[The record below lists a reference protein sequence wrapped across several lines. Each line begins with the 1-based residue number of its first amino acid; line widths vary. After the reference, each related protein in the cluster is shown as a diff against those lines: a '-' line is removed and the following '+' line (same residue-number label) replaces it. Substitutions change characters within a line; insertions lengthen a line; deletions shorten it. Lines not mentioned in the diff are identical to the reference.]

1 MTETVGAI
9 DAWATLVR
17 PGTLDRWPAEFIH
30 IFERYGTLELFA
42 RGITTEELLDQMDA
56 AGVERL
62 MLSAFGYGNVEI
74 ITNEEVA
81 EICGKHPNRFTG
93 VGTVDPRG
101 KPMEVVRKIERLAKE
116 LGLRGLRLEPYAYG
130 DGMVGAPPN
139 QKMYWP
145 VYAKCVE
152 LGLPVAIQVGHTG
165 PLLPSEA
172 GRPIYLDEVA
182 LAFPELV
189 ILGCHLGQPWHE
201 EMMILAWKHPN
212 VYVETSARTPKHWP
226 ESFVKF
232 AGGYGQEKVL
242 WATDYPLL
250 TFDRTLRELR
260 ELGLSD
266 SAYRKIVRDNAIRV
280 FGLEGRGV
288 DPIADVDHTFRPPER
303 A

>member
-1 MTETVGAI
+1 M
-9 DAWATLVR
+9 L
-17 PGTLDRWPAEFIH
+17 PGRFERWPEEFRH
-30 IFERYGTLELFA
+30 IFRRYGSIELFE
-42 RGITTEELLDQMDA
+42 RGITPEQMIEQMDE
-56 AGVERL
+56 AGVERV
-62 MLSAFGYGNVEI
+62 MLSAFGYGDLVI

-81 EICGKHPNRFTG
+81 EVAGKYPDRFTG

-101 KPMEVVRKIERLAKE
+101 KPMDVLREIKRLANE
-116 LGLRGLRLEPYAYG
+116 LGLRGLRLEPYGYG
-130 DGMVGAPPN
+130 NGMVGAPPN
-139 QKMYWP
+139 EKMYWP

-152 LGLPVAIQVGHTG
+152 LGLPVCIQVGHTG

-189 ILGCHLGQPWHE
+189 IIGCHLGQPWHE

-232 AGGYGQEKVL
+232 ASTYGQDKVL

-250 TFDRTLRELR
+250 TFDRTLQELR
-260 ELGLSD
+260 EMGLPETV
-266 SAYRKIVRDNAIRV
+266 YRKIVRENTIRA
-280 FGLEGRGV
+280 FRLE
-288 DPIADVDHTFRPPER
+288 D
-303 A
+303 